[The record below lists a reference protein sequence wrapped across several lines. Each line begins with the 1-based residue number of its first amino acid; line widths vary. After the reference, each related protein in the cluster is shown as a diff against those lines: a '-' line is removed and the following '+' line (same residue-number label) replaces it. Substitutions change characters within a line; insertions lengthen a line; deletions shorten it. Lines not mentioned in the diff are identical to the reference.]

1 MASLAVTAAFAT
13 RILLV
18 SFLNVT
24 ALRSDY
30 HYLYV
35 SPAAP
40 FGILIVSYAA
50 ATMLNAI
57 RLGREKRMASAV
69 NVIATRRT

>member
-1 MASLAVTAAFAT
+1 MYFLPAGIQHDTE

-40 FGILIVSYAA
+40 FGILIVAC
-50 ATMLNAI
+50 
-57 RLGREKRMASAV
+57 AV
-69 NVIATRRT
+69 AKPWRQVRPTTA